1 MTLGMAMHVKTDCK
15 HFSWKTSL
23 FVDMN
28 KVDQHTLREPFCEI
42 KKLTRLLSCPDDCPW
57 FEKK

>member
-1 MTLGMAMHVKTDCK
+1 MAMHVKTDCK

-28 KVDQHTLREPFCEI
+28 KIDQHTLREPWCEI